1 LQATDDHVVQAHWML
16 DTEATNTPSE
26 CVILIAFPL
35 QQWLH
40 KRLFVLRYT
49 YIVYFV
55 IFPFLILYAV

>member
-1 LQATDDHVVQAHWML
+1 MTTWCML
-16 DTEATNTPSE
+16 SGCWITKATNTPSE

-40 KRLFVLRYT
+40 KRVFVLLYT

-55 IFPFLILYAV
+55 IFPLLIPYAV